1 MTLPE
6 QLQKLPQLLQGL
18 QASIQRLFVPTPKAA
33 LDMRRRV
40 VDRIHSDRPGG
51 RIRLPFTPLPVQ
63 VWESDALATEGY
75 TLQNAF
81 SSLRVTVAPPAGVEL
96 FASLQGAYG
105 SSWSEIGR
113 APVGMAGPGSYAVPL
128 INGQSLSTDVRF
140 VLLGHATQEDQHDV
154 EIQLGCWVTLVAGL
168 RF

>member
-18 QASIQRLFVPTPKAA
+18 QASIGRLFVPTPRAA
-33 LDMRRRV
+33 LDMRARMV
-40 VDRIHSDRPGG
+40 SRIDSSTHFG
-51 RIRLPFTPLPVQ
+51 RIRLPFSPLPVQ
-63 VWESDALATEGY
+63 VWNSEDLDTKGY

-113 APVGMAGPGSYAVPL
+113 AAVGMNGPGSYAVPL
-128 INGQSLSTDVRF
+128 INGQSLSTGIRF
-140 VLLGHATQEDQHDV
+140 VLLGHATAEALHNT
-154 EIQLGCWVTLVAGL
+154 EIQLDCWVTLVAGL